1 MKETKAYLQ
10 DSSWLFEETFRRRD
24 RQLYQEEVEA
34 FQKEI
39 TCTGS
44 TIPRIRLID
53 ELLKS
58 SN

>member
-1 MKETKAYLQ
+1 MNKKRAYLQ
-10 DSSWLFEETFRRRD
+10 DTSWLYEETFRRRD
-24 RQLYQEEVEA
+24 RNLYQEEVEA

-39 TCTGS
+39 ICSGS
-44 TIPRIRLID
+44 TIPRLRLID